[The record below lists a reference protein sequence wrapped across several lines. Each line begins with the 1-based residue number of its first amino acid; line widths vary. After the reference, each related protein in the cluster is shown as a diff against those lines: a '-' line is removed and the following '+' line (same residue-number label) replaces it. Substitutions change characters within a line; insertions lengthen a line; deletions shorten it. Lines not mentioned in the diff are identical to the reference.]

1 MASDESEGENEIEI
15 ERERETSGLDDDWR
29 SLEVIVSIRTGSGYP
44 SCALVEF
51 VL

>member
-1 MASDESEGENEIEI
+1 MIMRLR

>member
-1 MASDESEGENEIEI
+1 MRVKVRMILRL
-15 ERERETSGLDDDWR
+15 RERETSGLDDDWR